1 MDLSKLKT
9 FRTVAAFL
17 NFNRA
22 AKNLYCAQST
32 ISAQIKSLEDELG
45 VDLFKRVKK
54 RVFLT
59 SAGEKMVRYANRM
72 LSVEEEARS
81 DIRGEKDPLGKIT
94 LRVSEAISA
103 TLLPPVL
110 NEFLIR
116 YPTVSFEISN
126 CSDSSLENELQVE
139 SVDLAFM
146 IGDYISAS
154 SLDCEKI
161 VTKKLLMV
169 CGPDHPLAGKEI
181 VTTGDLHSQTLF
193 FLKTGCG
200 YGLPFIQMLNTHI
213 IKPASVIDIT
223 SLEAIKK
230 CVADGVGLTILPEV
244 LVQKEIRDKKFSVL
258 NWVDDN
264 LQATILMVWHRDRK
278 ISGVLHEFMECFRRI
293 KNGSG

>member
-1 MDLSKLKT
+1 MDLHKLKT
-9 FRTVAAFL
+9 FKTVAAFL

-22 AKNLYCAQST
+22 AENLNCAQST

-45 VDLFKRVKK
+45 VRLFKRVKK

-59 SAGEKMVRYANRM
+59 PAGEKMVRYANRM
-72 LSVEEEARS
+72 LSIEQDARS
-81 DIRGEKDPLGKIT
+81 DIKGEKKPLGKIT

-110 NEFLIR
+110 NEFITR

-139 SVDLAFM
+139 TVDLAFM

-169 CGPDHPLAGKEI
+169 SGPEHPLAQKKS
-181 VTTGDLHSQTLF
+181 VTTGDLHSQTIF

-200 YGLPFIQMLNTHI
+200 YGLPFNQMLNTNI
-213 IKPASVIDIT
+213 IKPASIIEIT

-230 CVADGVGLTILPEV
+230 CVAGGIGLTILPEV
-244 LVQKEIRDKKFSVL
+244 LVQQEIRDKKLSIL
-258 NWVDDN
+258 NWVEED
-264 LQATILMVWHRDRK
+264 LQATILMVWLRDKK

-293 KNGSG
+293 KKASD

>member
-1 MDLSKLKT
+1 MDLHKLKT
-9 FRTVAAFL
+9 FKTVAAFL

-22 AKNLYCAQST
+22 AENLNCAQST

-45 VDLFKRVKK
+45 VRLFKRVKK

-59 SAGEKMVRYANRM
+59 PAGEKMVRHANRM
-72 LSVEEEARS
+72 LSIEQDARS
-81 DIRGEKDPLGKIT
+81 DIKGEKKPLGKIT

-110 NEFLIR
+110 NEFITR

-139 SVDLAFM
+139 TVDLAFM

-169 CGPDHPLAGKEI
+169 SGPEHPLAQKKS
-181 VTTGDLHSQTLF
+181 VTTGDLHSQTIF

-200 YGLPFIQMLNTHI
+200 YGLPFNQMLNTNI
-213 IKPASVIDIT
+213 IKPASIIEIT

-230 CVADGVGLTILPEV
+230 CVAGGIGLTILPEV
-244 LVQKEIRDKKFSVL
+244 LVQQEIRDKKLSIL
-258 NWVDDN
+258 NWVEED
-264 LQATILMVWHRDRK
+264 LQATILMVWLRDKK

-293 KNGSG
+293 KKASD